1 MFRQADLPSF
11 GDIAVTLIDEVDKT
25 DTPKET
31 VGPRHQKVIRF
42 RILKPTGDTTW
53 RDLASV
59 LRNATY
65 RVFRLANLIVSEAY
79 LRFHLHRTGQTET
92 YKLASP
98 NELNRRLRDMLLEEK
113 TSDEE
118 LARFSA
124 SGAVPDTVCGALAQY
139 KTRAVTTAS
148 KWKDVTRGKASLPS
162 FRLTMPI
169 PLRCDKAEHRR
180 LERMPNGD
188 VELDLLICRKPYPR
202 VVLETAKLN
211 GGQQA
216 ILDQLLE
223 NSQQSLD
230 GYRQRCF
237 EVKHDERSNTWSL
250 YITYD
255 FPATP
260 FTGLKSDIVVGVDL
274 GFACPLYAAIN
285 NGHAR
290 LGWRQFATIAAR
302 IRSLQTQVMA
312 RRRQMLTGGKS
323 SLTLDTARSGHG
335 RKRRIRPIEQLEGR
349 ISDAYRTLN
358 HQLSASV
365 IGFARD
371 HGAATIQMEDLSGL
385 KDHLTGTFL
394 GSRWRYHQLQQFL
407 EYKAKEAGLAIRKVN
422 ARYTSRRCSKC
433 GFIHA
438 EFTREFRDRER
449 RQGFARR
456 FQCPKCEFE
465 ADPDYNAARNLAL
478 VDIEERV
485 AQQCVIQQ
493 IPERSLTN

>member
-1 MFRQADLPSF
+1 M
-11 GDIAVTLIDEVDKT
+11 
-25 DTPKET
+25 
-31 VGPRHQKVIRF
+31 
-42 RILKPTGDTTW
+42 
-53 RDLASV
+53 
-59 LRNATY
+59 LRNVRY

-98 NELNRRLRDMLLEEK
+98 NELNRRMRDMLLEEK
-113 TSDEE
+113 TTEE
-118 LARFSA
+118 DLARFSA
-124 SGAVPDTVCGALAQY
+124 TGAIPDTVCGALTHY

-169 PLRCDKAEHRR
+169 PIRCDKAGFRR
-180 LERMPNGD
+180 LERMPSGD

-202 VVLETAKLN
+202 VVLETGKLN
-211 GGQQA
+211 GGQRA
-216 ILDQLLE
+216 ILDQLLD
-223 NSQQSLD
+223 NSQQLVD

-237 EVKHDERSNTWSL
+237 EVKHDERSNIWSL
-250 YITYD
+250 FVTYD
-255 FPATP
+255 FPAKP
-260 FTGLKSDIVVGVDL
+260 FTGLKSDVVVGVDL

-290 LGWRQFATIAAR
+290 LGYRQFATIAAR

-323 SLTLDTARSGHG
+323 SLTKDTARSGHG

-358 HQLSASV
+358 HQLSAAV
-365 IGFARD
+365 ISFARD
-371 HGAATIQMEDLSGL
+371 HSAATIQMEDLSGL
-385 KDHLTGTFL
+385 KEHLTGTFL
-394 GSRWRYHQLQQFL
+394 GSRWRYFQLQQFL
-407 EYKAKEAGLAIRKVN
+407 EYKAKEAGLVVRKVN

-433 GFIHA
+433 GFIHV

-449 RQGFARR
+449 RQGFVRR

-465 ADPDYNAARNLAL
+465 ADPDYNAARNLSL
-478 VDIEERV
+478 VDIEGQI

-493 IPERSLTN
+493 IPDRSLTN